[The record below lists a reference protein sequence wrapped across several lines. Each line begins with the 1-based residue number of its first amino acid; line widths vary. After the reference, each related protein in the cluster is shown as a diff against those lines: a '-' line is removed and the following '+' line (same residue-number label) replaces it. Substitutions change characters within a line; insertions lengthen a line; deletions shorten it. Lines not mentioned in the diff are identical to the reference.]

1 MFVLTKTGNY
11 INFNPKTDSLINN
24 VTATADKK
32 PYGYR
37 SYEYGN
43 LYDEYLKNDHIDC
56 KSFVEILRQN
66 GDKIK
71 IFIISD
77 KFNDGYIGKKIVK
90 EFSDNFIKK
99 LLQVSFTNPED
110 NFIWDVTKEYPSDQ
124 FDLFRKN
131 MLDKLNSDN
140 EKEA

>member
-1 MFVLTKTGNY
+1 MFILTTSGNY
-11 INFNPKTDSLINN
+11 INFDPKTDSLLIN

-43 LYDEYLKNDHIDC
+43 LYEEYLKSDHIDC
-56 KSFVEILRQN
+56 KSTVEILRQN

-71 IFIISD
+71 IFYISD

-99 LLQVSFTNPED
+99 YYKFLSLIQKIILSG
-110 NFIWDVTKEYPSDQ
+110 I
-124 FDLFRKN
+124 
-131 MLDKLNSDN
+131 
-140 EKEA
+140 